1 MPKRH
6 GGSHGLATLVTVI
19 SAAILTDFLRR
30 KYKVIMKY
38 VDGVSEKIVKLTE
51 IPLTKELMTA
61 VIFAS
66 AMSIIWGIGF
76 YFSHED

>member
-6 GGSHGLATLVTVI
+6 GSSHGLATLVTII

-38 VDGVSEKIVKLTE
+38 VDGFSEKIVKLTE